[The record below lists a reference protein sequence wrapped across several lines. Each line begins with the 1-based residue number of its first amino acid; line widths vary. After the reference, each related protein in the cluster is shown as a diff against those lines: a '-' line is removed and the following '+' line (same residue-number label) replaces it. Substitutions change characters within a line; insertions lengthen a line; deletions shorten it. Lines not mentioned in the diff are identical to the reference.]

1 MINRLPNDRIHV
13 WAGAL
18 IAIASAFSLFLIFAS
33 SILAHERIPGT
44 ETVFHAEHEDFVGAE
59 PPVCNILEFDGPL
72 QGEIFGN
79 SPSDV
84 GKIWASFEQFGCQ
97 ITGKLEI
104 NLTNFSGSGPFY
116 GVVDGNVLRFTVTS
130 ETSDAPRDLN
140 FSGLIDGDRISGQYS
155 IPHTDFVSDWTLF
168 IGGSGFVTRLREF
181 RDSVVESPLPAD
193 IQDILNELAE
203 LRQRR
208 SDLAVELDHQLEI
221 DSAEV
226 IGHWELA
233 IEELRAE
240 VEHEIGLETSRVESE
255 KVEVTR
261 RLGRN
266 RVVGELE
273 KELQL
278 LIEQMWVSFD
288 EEAALKMDLMEQELS
303 KLKIIKATQLDRL
316 SRMINSVQSELDQK
330 LERTGITLNP
340 TGDQVVDPVSH
351 ETPDNTLVQ
360 PNDSPKENVATG
372 SETRVA
378 DSEVPGPPSDSSKND
393 GQRSS
398 RGFFFNSESGAI
410 GELGG
415 SLDPTTLAVIGILIT
430 LAATAVQLV
439 KGN

>member
-1 MINRLPNDRIHV
+1 MIARLPNNRAHT
-13 WAGAL
+13 WAGVL
-18 IAIASAFSLFLIFAS
+18 IALGFAAGIFVILAPSA
-33 SILAHERIPGT
+33 LAHEQVRAT
-44 ETVFHAEHEDFVGAE
+44 EISFLAEHEDFVGAE
-59 PPVCNILEFDGPL
+59 PPVCSRLDFDGPL

-84 GKIWASFEQFGCQ
+84 GKMWASFEQFGCQ

-104 NLTNFSGSGPFY
+104 SLPNFAGSGPFY
-116 GVVDGNVLRFTVTS
+116 GIVDGNVLRFTVTE
-130 ETSDAPRDLN
+130 ETSDANRDLN

-155 IPHTDFVSDWTLF
+155 MPHTGFVSDWTLF
-168 IGGSGFVTRLREF
+168 IGGSGVVARLRDF

-240 VEHEIGLETSRVESE
+240 VEHEIEIEKRRVEAE
-255 KVEVTR
+255 KLEVTR

-273 KELQL
+273 KEFQL
-278 LIEQMWVSFD
+278 LVEQMWVSFD
-288 EEAALKMDLMEQELS
+288 KEAALKMDLMEKELS
-303 KLKIIKATQLDRL
+303 ELKIVNATQLARL
-316 SRMINSVQSELDQK
+316 SRNIGIVQSELDQK
-330 LERTGITLNP
+330 LERTGITLSP
-340 TGDQVVDPVSH
+340 TGDQVADPVSD

-393 GQRSS
+393 GPGSS

-410 GELGG
+410 GDLGG

-430 LAATAVQLV
+430 LAATAVQMV